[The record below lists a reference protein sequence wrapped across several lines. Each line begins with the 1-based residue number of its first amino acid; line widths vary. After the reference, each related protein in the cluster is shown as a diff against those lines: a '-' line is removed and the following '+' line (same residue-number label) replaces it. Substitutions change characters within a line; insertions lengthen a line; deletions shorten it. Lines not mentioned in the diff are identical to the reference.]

1 MYHFRRLRE
10 SRNIDCRGMRRMTA
24 EMMIKPAEML
34 KFPIIISRAGD
45 RDKGGEGS
53 VHAAYLAVERAARVH
68 LPYTG
73 EAVRCI
79 IMLRALVVLAV

>member
-45 RDKGGEGS
+45 RDKGGGS

-73 EAVRCI
+73 ETVWRVV
-79 IMLRALVVLAV
+79 MLRALVVLAV